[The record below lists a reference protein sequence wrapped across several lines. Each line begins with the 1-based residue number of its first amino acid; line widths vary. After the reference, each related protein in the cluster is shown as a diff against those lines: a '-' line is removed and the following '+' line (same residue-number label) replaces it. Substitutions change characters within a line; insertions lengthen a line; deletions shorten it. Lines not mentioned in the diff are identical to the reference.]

1 MCGIAGYI
9 CNQPKDPDPSLLVR
23 MCDRIRHRGPD
34 AYGYYQHGPVALGH
48 RRLSIIDVSG
58 GNQPLGNEDGSIQIV
73 FNGEIYNYLELRAD
87 LVKRQHQFVT
97 ESDTEVLVHLYEE
110 VGERLPDYLNGMFA
124 FAIWD
129 ASRQELFVARDR
141 FGKKPFYYSTSVP
154 GYRFCFASELKA
166 LTAMPSFDYAV
177 NSRSIADFLTF
188 SYIADPD
195 TVFRNVHKLEPGS
208 SLLVSRSA
216 ERRRKYW
223 TPPFQVDEGADF
235 KRSVDTLAE
244 LAADSVERRM
254 ISDVPLGGFL
264 SGGVDSSSVV
274 AFMAQRAGG
283 RVKSFS
289 IGFTN
294 QEFDEL
300 EYARMVA
307 TRYQTEHYEEVVTPS
322 VHEVLRTL
330 VDHYDEPFA
339 DSSAV
344 PTLYLARMT
353 RQHVTVALSG
363 DGADEL
369 FGGYRRYRFA
379 VAEQRMRRHIPR
391 WFRESVIRKA
401 GEIYPQLDT
410 WPRVFRGKATLS
422 ELSYSLAESYASAMS
437 GFRYGLL
444 NRILSPD
451 MRSDLNGYS
460 PVVNFC
466 DRFKKYAHLPAL
478 KQLQAIDLETYLPG
492 DILVKVDRASMAYS
506 LEARCPWL
514 DYRMAELAGSLPAD
528 FLLKNGRG
536 KHIFKEMVAPH
547 IPEPIINRPKMG
559 FGVPM
564 ADWMRTSLKPVF
576 EALVLRPEFSRYV
589 DLGAVKRIW
598 QVHQSGRRD
607 YGRDL
612 WSLLMLACWHDRHA
626 GPQQSELLA
635 QVAGASHG
643 N

>member
-9 CNQPKDPDPSLLVR
+9 SNSPSDPDPSLLLR
-23 MCDRIRHRGPD
+23 MCDRIQHRGPD
-34 AYGYYQHGPVALGH
+34 AYGYYQKGPVALGH

-58 GNQPLGNEDGSIQIV
+58 GNQPLGNEDGSVQIV
-73 FNGEIYNYLELRAD
+73 FNGEIYNYQELRAD
-87 LVKRQHQFVT
+87 LVKGQHQFVT
-97 ESDTEVLVHLYEE
+97 HSDTEVLVHLYEE

-129 ASRQELFVARDR
+129 ASRQELFVARDP
-141 FGKKPFYYSTSVP
+141 FGKKPLYYSTSVP

-166 LTAMPSFDYAV
+166 LTAIPRFDYRI
-177 NSRSIADFLTF
+177 NPRSIADFLTF

-195 TVFRNVHKLEPGS
+195 TVFQNVQKLEPGS
-208 SLLVSRSA
+208 SLLVSRSG

-235 KRSVDTLAE
+235 QRSVATLSE

-254 ISDVPLGGFL
+254 MSDVPLGGFL
-264 SGGVDSSSVV
+264 SGGVDSSAVV

-289 IGFTN
+289 IGFTDE
-294 QEFDEL
+294 EFDEL

-307 TRYQTEHYEEVVTPS
+307 TRYQTEHHEEVVTAS
-322 VHEVLRTL
+322 VYDMLRTL

-339 DSSAV
+339 DASAV
-344 PTLYLARMT
+344 PTLYLSRMT

-379 VAEQRMRRHIPR
+379 VAEQDMRAWIPQWVR
-391 WFRESVIRKA
+391 QSVIRKA

-410 WPRVFRGKATLS
+410 WPRMFRGKATLC
-422 ELSYSLAESYASAMS
+422 ELSYSLPESYASAMS

-444 NRILSPD
+444 NEILSAELKSELD
-451 MRSDLNGYS
+451 GYS
-460 PVVNFC
+460 PVVNYT
-466 DRFKKYAHLPAL
+466 DRFQKFAHLPAL
-478 KQLQAIDLETYLPG
+478 KQLQAVDLETYLPG

-514 DYRMAELAGSLPAD
+514 DYRMGELAGSLPAD
-528 FLLKNGRG
+528 FLLNNGRG

-547 IPEPIINRPKMG
+547 IPEPIISRPKMG

-564 ADWMRTSLKPVF
+564 GAWMRSSLKPVF
-576 EALVLRPEFSRYV
+576 EALVLRPDFSRYV
-589 DLGAVKRIW
+589 DLGAVNGIW
-598 QVHQSGRRD
+598 QRHLSGRRD
-607 YGRDL
+607 FGREL
-612 WSLLMLACWHDRHA
+612 WALLMLACWHDRHA
-626 GPQQSELLA
+626 SPKQTELLA
-635 QVAGASHG
+635 EVAGSHA